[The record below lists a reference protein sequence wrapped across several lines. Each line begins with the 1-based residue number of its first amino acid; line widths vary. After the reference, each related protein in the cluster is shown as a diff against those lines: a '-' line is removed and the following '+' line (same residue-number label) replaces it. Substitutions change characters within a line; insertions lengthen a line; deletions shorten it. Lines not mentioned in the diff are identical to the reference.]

1 MPMDPIPV
9 IDLFAGPGG
18 MSEGFS
24 SLRDENGEPVFRSIM
39 SIEMER
45 TAHATL
51 RLRAFA
57 RRLMDADGRLPQD
70 YIDYLG
76 TPSSENL
83 ERLKDSHPEE
93 WAAAEAEAIQ
103 GTLKEGDDEF
113 VKMAKKRLQGYD
125 GPLVLIGG
133 PPCQAYSL
141 VGRARR
147 THDKD
152 RLEKDVKQTLY
163 KCYLRFIEVL
173 RPTAFVMENVKGLL
187 SARNYGEGVFGHIR
201 ADMEALGYELHS
213 MVVKDPERPHD
224 FIVRA
229 DEFGV
234 PQARHRVILF
244 GTRSGCGQGAPG
256 VMTPR
261 PVITVDQVLGEMP
274 RIRSGFSSRV
284 HDKLDWKEYVRKA
297 AEKLMLTPE
306 GSALGPSLEPVME
319 GKHLPSAQHADGIGA
334 EDRNPL
340 SDWYRGHLAGSG
352 VLPEHVARNHMDSD
366 LDRYL
371 FCAAYAQEHKT
382 CAKLYDFPKYLL
394 PNHKNAEGAV
404 EGKEVVF
411 ADRFHVQLSDQPSTT
426 VTSHISKD
434 GHYFIHPDPS
444 QCRSLTV
451 REAARLQ
458 TFPDDYFFM
467 GNRTDQYRQVGN
479 AVPPLLAQQMAQVV
493 ADWIDEPSVGY
504 YR

>member
-113 VKMAKKRLQGYD
+113 VEMAKKRLQGYD

-382 CAKLYDFPKYLL
+382 CAKLYDFPK
-394 PNHKNAEGAV
+394 
-404 EGKEVVF
+404 
-411 ADRFHVQLSDQPSTT
+411 
-426 VTSHISKD
+426 
-434 GHYFIHPDPS
+434 
-444 QCRSLTV
+444 
-451 REAARLQ
+451 
-458 TFPDDYFFM
+458 
-467 GNRTDQYRQVGN
+467 
-479 AVPPLLAQQMAQVV
+479 
-493 ADWIDEPSVGY
+493 
-504 YR
+504 